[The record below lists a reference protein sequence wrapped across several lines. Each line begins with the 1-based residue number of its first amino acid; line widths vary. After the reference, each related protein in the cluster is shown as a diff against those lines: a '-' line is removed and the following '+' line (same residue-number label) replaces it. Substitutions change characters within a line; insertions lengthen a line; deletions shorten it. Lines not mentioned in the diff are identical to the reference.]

1 MNIETL
7 TKTVLL
13 VQKFLPRP
21 RSAQKDTASWQGPMV
36 QQEEKK
42 PKENNGSKM
51 EVSRG
56 EKQEACKEKGNET
69 KY

>member
-21 RSAQKDTASWQGPMV
+21 RSAQKDIASWQGPMV